1 LFTQGYR
8 KVKKKKKFKEV
19 EVTFGK
25 MLPNQMP
32 NWLKPVYEW
41 VYEEIYGADFSTLNK
56 AMEEGTF

>member
-1 LFTQGYR
+1 
-8 KVKKKKKFKEV
+8 V
-19 EVTFGK
+19 VTLLKPSEPRF
-25 MLPNQMP
+25 LPNQMP